1 MERRMTKLYI
11 CPKCGTEQQLIK
23 NGLSKNQVQRYYCKS
38 CKKTFILN
46 NSPIKYLKTS
56 EHIFK
61 KFIGYM
67 VDDVA
72 LSVIARNLKID
83 IKTAHYYRYLVFHSL
98 INYQD
103 EVRLNGII
111 LIDETFIRI
120 RDKKYKL
127 IRQDGLDYRGLS
139 FNQLC
144 VITLIDLRGT
154 CIAKVSSRAMA
165 MPEDYKRLCN
175 INIESVERFVH
186 DGNPKQ
192 KQFMNQYKC
201 ELIDPRREPNE
212 LYSTDYID
220 SFHSNLKRYLF
231 KHCGYR
237 IKNIQH
243 YLNFFVY
250 RYNHLSIEKIENHRQ
265 HIIAKTK
272 MIEDLHSRMMNS
284 TKNINYKNYLND
296 DGIID
301 ILK

>member
-1 MERRMTKLYI
+1 
-11 CPKCGTEQQLIK
+11 
-23 NGLSKNQVQRYYCKS
+23 
-38 CKKTFILN
+38 
-46 NSPIKYLKTS
+46 
-56 EHIFK
+56 
-61 KFIGYM
+61 M

-201 ELIDPRREPNE
+201 ELIDPRREPSD

-220 SFHSNLKRYLF
+220 SLHSNLKRYLF

-237 IKNIQH
+237 IKNIQY

>member
-1 MERRMTKLYI
+1 MPKIII
-11 CPKCGTEQQLIK
+11 CPKCGSQKSLVK
-23 NGLSKNQVQRYYCKS
+23 NGLSKKQIQRYYCKS

-46 NSPIKYLKTS
+46 NSPIKYLRTS
-56 EHIFK
+56 EHTFE

-67 VDDVA
+67 IDDVA
-72 LSVIARNLKID
+72 LSVISRNLNID

-98 INYQD
+98 LNYQD

-120 RDKKYKL
+120 RDKRYKL

-144 VITLIDLRGT
+144 VITLIDLHEI

-165 MPEDYKRLCN
+165 MPDDYKRLCN
-175 INIESVERFVH
+175 INIESVKRFVH

-201 ELIDPRREPNE
+201 DLIDPRREPSE
-212 LYSTDYID
+212 LYSTAYID
-220 SFHSNLKRYLF
+220 SFHSNIKRYLF

-250 RYNHLSIEKIENHRQ
+250 RYNHLSTDKTKNHRQ
-265 HIIAKTK
+265 LIIAKSK
-272 MIEDLHSRMMNS
+272 MIDNLLSRI
-284 TKNINYKNYLND
+284 KNEVKTINYRTYLND
-296 DGIID
+296 EGIID

>member
-1 MERRMTKLYI
+1 MPKLCN
-11 CPKCGTEQQLIK
+11 CPKCGSEQQLVK
-23 NGLSKNQVQRYYCKS
+23 NGLSKNKTQRYYCKS

-46 NSPIKYLKTS
+46 DSPIKYLKNS
-56 EHIFK
+56 EHTFR

-67 VDDVA
+67 IDDVA

-98 INYQD
+98 LKYQD
-103 EVRLNGII
+103 EVRLNGVI

-120 RDKKYKL
+120 QDKKYKK
-127 IRQDGLDYRGLS
+127 IREDGLDYRGLS

-144 VITLIDLRGT
+144 VITLIDLRGI

-165 MPEDYKRLCN
+165 MPNDFKRLCN
-175 INIESVERFVH
+175 INIEYVDIFVH

-192 KQFMNQYKC
+192 KQFMNQFKC
-201 ELIDPRREPNE
+201 DLIDPRREQSDI
-212 LYSTDYID
+212 YSTAYID

-231 KHCGYR
+231 KHSGYR

-243 YLNFFVY
+243 YLNFFAY
-250 RYNHLSIEKIENHRQ
+250 RYNQLS
-265 HIIAKTK
+265 IAKTENQRQNIKAKSK
-272 MIEDLHSRMMNS
+272 MIEDLLSRVKDNS
-284 TKNINYKNYLND
+284 KTINYKTYLKD